1 MKKCMTLKIKLSI
14 LLTVGLV
21 GLGSPLF
28 ADQAQM
34 NETLVRLVNQLDALL
49 PLIEEAE
56 REQPQNERFTFHFSS
71 FEGSDGHPHNG
82 LREDI
87 MSMKEALIVQINQP
101 AIDPETVAPLNNDF
115 IGDAP

>member
-1 MKKCMTLKIKLSI
+1 MKTTMTFKMKLSV
-14 LLTVGLV
+14 LLTVGV
-21 GLGSPLF
+21 LGFSSPIF

-49 PLIEEAE
+49 PLVDEAE

-71 FEGSDGHPHNG
+71 FEGSDGKTHNG

-101 AIDPETVAPLNNDF
+101 TIDPETVAPLNNDF
-115 IGDAP
+115 IGGAP

>member
-1 MKKCMTLKIKLSI
+1 MKKNMTLKIKLSV
-14 LLTVGLV
+14 LLTVGV
-21 GLGSPLF
+21 LGFSSQIF

-34 NETLVRLVNQLDALL
+34 NESLVRLVNQLDALL
-49 PLIEEAE
+49 PLVDAAE